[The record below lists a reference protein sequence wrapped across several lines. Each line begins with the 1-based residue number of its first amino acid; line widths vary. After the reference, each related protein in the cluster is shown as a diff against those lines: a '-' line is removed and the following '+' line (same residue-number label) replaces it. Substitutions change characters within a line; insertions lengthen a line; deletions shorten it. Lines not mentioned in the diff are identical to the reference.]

1 VRKEGLIQDERNNL
15 DKDEGDLCQGD
26 FLYET
31 GFPH

>member
-15 DKDEGDLCQGD
+15 DKDEGDLGHGD